1 MYSYFKTLSLLCIQ
15 FTFFL
20 YYIILHNLI
29 IAFITVLHYITN
41 IEKPIAA

>member
-1 MYSYFKTLSLLCIQ
+1 MLSVHCNQ
-15 FTFFL
+15 FTL
-20 YYIILHNLI
+20 YLYRIKLHNLI